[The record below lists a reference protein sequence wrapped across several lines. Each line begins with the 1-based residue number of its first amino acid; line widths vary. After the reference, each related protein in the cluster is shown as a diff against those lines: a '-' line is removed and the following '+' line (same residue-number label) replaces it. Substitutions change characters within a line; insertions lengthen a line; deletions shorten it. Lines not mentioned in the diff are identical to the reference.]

1 MPRFLRFVA
10 PGGTFFF
17 TLVTYQRRPIFA
29 LPIARRLLRH
39 SIREVQRRRP
49 FTLEGFVLLP
59 DHLHCVMVLPSGD
72 TDFSTRWRKI
82 KEGFT
87 RSYLAKG
94 PTQSPFSPGPDA
106 GRIINPTIPAGRVGR
121 VIDPTW
127 QRRIDPPVSPGQ
139 ARKGLRGVWQQ
150 RFWEHTIRDETDF
163 GRHMDYI
170 HFNPVKHGHA
180 TCPHAWP
187 WSTFTRWVR
196 EGVYERDWYCVCQ
209 RRRKG
214 APDFTGLDATAME

>member
-17 TLVTYQRRPIFA
+17 TLVTYLRRPIFA
-29 LPIARRLLRH
+29 MPIARRLLRG

-49 FTLEGFVLLP
+49 FTIEGFVLLP
-59 DHLHCVMVLPSGD
+59 DHLHCVMALPPGD
-72 TDFSTRWRKI
+72 ADFSTRWRKI

-87 RSYLAKG
+87 RSYLAQG
-94 PTQSPFSPGPDA
+94 SIQPGP
-106 GRIINPTIPAGRVGR
+106 PVVGR
-121 VIDPTW
+121 VIDPTIPGAPVGRVIDPTL
-127 QRRIDPPVSPGQ
+127 QYHIDPPVSPGQ
-139 ARKGLRGVWQQ
+139 ARKGLRGIWQQ

-170 HFNPVKHGHA
+170 HFNPVKHGHV
-180 TCPHAWP
+180 TFPHAWL

-196 EGVYERDWYCVCQ
+196 EG
-209 RRRKG
+209 G
-214 APDFTGLDATAME
+214 